1 MKCFEFLV
9 SFAFSVYASHKK
21 IVIGSYFVFGLCLIM
36 KLKYKMF

>member
-21 IVIGSYFVFGLCLIM
+21 IVIGSYFVFWL
-36 KLKYKMF
+36 MFDHEIEI